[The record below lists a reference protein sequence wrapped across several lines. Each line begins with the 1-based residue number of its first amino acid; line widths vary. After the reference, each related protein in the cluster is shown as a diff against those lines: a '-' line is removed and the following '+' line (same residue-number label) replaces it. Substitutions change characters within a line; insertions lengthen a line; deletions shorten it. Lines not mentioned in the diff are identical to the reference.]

1 MSIALKKPVERRL
14 LRDCRRR
21 AGSEVELEDSE
32 RAL

>member
-21 AGSEVELEDSE
+21 AGSEVEVSE